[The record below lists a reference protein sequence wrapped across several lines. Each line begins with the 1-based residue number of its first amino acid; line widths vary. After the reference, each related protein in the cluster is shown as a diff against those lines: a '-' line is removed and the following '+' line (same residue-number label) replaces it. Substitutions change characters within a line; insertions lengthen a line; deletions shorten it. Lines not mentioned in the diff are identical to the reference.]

1 VLDELIDRRRKQNLA
16 APRQDARGVAPSIR
30 SFAQA
35 IDRQRQGLERVPL
48 LRGARQDLVQV
59 ARALD
64 EAEVAALAI
73 SLDDPQA
80 ELARFAEAARAVS
93 VPVLRVDLI
102 LEEFQVYESR
112 VAGADAVFLHAS
124 AVPPEL
130 LARLAQ
136 AAKGTHMAAC
146 IACGSAEDLARAAA
160 LKPAVLAL
168 PEELLQA
175 QVPPRMLVLA
185 LTQARAARGRADAV
199 LDEQLGES
207 PDPAQAFRAAL
218 AEED

>member
-1 VLDELIDRRRKQNLA
+1 VLDELIARRRKQNLA
-16 APRQDARGVAPSIR
+16 APRQDARGVTPSIR

-48 LRGARQDLVQV
+48 LRAARPDLLQV

-64 EAEVAALAI
+64 EAEVAALAL
-73 SLDDPQA
+73 SLDDPQE
-80 ELARFAEAARAVS
+80 ELPLFAEVARAVS
-93 VPVLRVDLI
+93 VPVLRADLI

-112 VAGADAVFLHAS
+112 AAGADAVLIHAR
-124 AVPPEL
+124 AVSPDL
-130 LARLAQ
+130 LGRLAQ

-146 IACGSAEDLARAAA
+146 VACRSTEEIARAAA
-160 LKPAVLAL
+160 LKVAVLAL
-168 PEELLQA
+168 PEELLSA
-175 QVPPRMLVLA
+175 QVPQRMLVLGLA
-185 LTQARAARGRADAV
+185 PSAGARGLADAV
-199 LDEQLGES
+199 LDPALGDS